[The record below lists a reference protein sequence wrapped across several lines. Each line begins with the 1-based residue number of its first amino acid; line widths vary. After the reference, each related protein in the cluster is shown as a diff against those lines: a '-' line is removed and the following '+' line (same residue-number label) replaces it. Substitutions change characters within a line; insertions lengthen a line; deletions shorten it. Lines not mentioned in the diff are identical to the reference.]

1 MHTYQL
7 FQQLVTRSQP
17 PESGFY
23 LSELSAPVRWP
34 LLTFLPT
41 GYEPDYAYPLLV
53 FLHGRGGSERQ
64 LIPWMPALSQ
74 RNYVAIA
81 LRGPQSV
88 RGSKPRRSAGTT
100 ALRFQTGGFTWR
112 LPASADGAIEE
123 YVFTAIAQ
131 TQQRLHIH
139 PQRIFLVGFC
149 EGSEV
154 AYWLALRYP
163 ERFGGLVVL
172 NGALPALRP
181 LLRLPEAR
189 RLPVFIA
196 HGVAN
201 AVLPLAAA
209 RQAASLLYTA
219 GLTVH
224 FRIYPTTHRLH
235 PAMWQDANRWLMQL
249 ITAQA

>member
-7 FQQLVTRSQP
+7 YQQLAIASQT

-23 LSELSAPVRWP
+23 LSELSTPARWP

-41 GYEPDYAYPLLV
+41 AYEPGYAYPLLV

-81 LRGPQSV
+81 LRGPQMVRSGKCRRGAASV
-88 RGSKPRRSAGTT
+88 GLRSQPGY
-100 ALRFQTGGFTWR
+100 TWR

-123 YVFTAIAQ
+123 YVFEAIAQ

-139 PQRIFLVGFC
+139 PQRIFLMGFC
-149 EGSEV
+149 EGAEV
-154 AYWLALRYP
+154 AYRLALRYP

-172 NGALPALRP
+172 NGALPSCRP
-181 LLRLPEAR
+181 LLRLPQAR
-189 RLPVFIA
+189 QLSVFIA
-196 HGVAN
+196 HGIAN
-201 AVLPLAAA
+201 AVLPLSAA

-219 GLTVH
+219 GLNVQ
-224 FRIYPTTHRLH
+224 FRVYPTTHRLH

-249 ITAQA
+249 ITARP